1 MDVRVGRL
9 EIIKI
14 EDFFLLSKYSTER
27 FKADHY
33 SSVEGILLALSQELG
48 AKVPRDLRPVSN
60 SSLKSWFNLEKNCS
74 PWKKFAHLGRA
85 SISASRCSLFPSC
98 RLLGFLD
105 WKQVNFKD
113 TMIKTKT
120 KNNQTQPEKGR
131 LNPSFV
137 GGVLI
142 FHAEPHMVCL
152 TNNEEYFLAWQT
164 TKDIFWPGKQ
174 PKIWFN
180 ESSTKYD
187 CKPCLSMESHL
198 SQIFWRSQR
207 TNWNPIKIWSQ
218 LTSFHLFS
226 WSDHG
231 KI

>member
-1 MDVRVGRL
+1 M
-9 EIIKI
+9 IKI
-14 EDFFLLSKYSTER
+14 EECFLLSKYSTER

-113 TMIKTKT
+113 TMIKQKQ
-120 KNNQTQPEKGR
+120 KIIKPNLKKVGSIPPLLGAFS
-131 LNPSFV
+131 SFM
-137 GGVLI
+137 LS
-142 FHAEPHMVCL
+142 L
-152 TNNEEYFLAWQT
+152 TWFAWQT

-174 PKIWFN
+174 PKIFFGLAN
-180 ESSTKYD
+180 NQRYD
-187 CKPCLSMESHL
+187 SMKVLPNMIASRAY
-198 SQIFWRSQR
+198 Q
-207 TNWNPIKIWSQ
+207 WNRV
-218 LTSFHLFS
+218 
-226 WSDHG
+226 
-231 KI
+231 

>member
-14 EDFFLLSKYSTER
+14 EEFFLLSIYSTER

-113 TMIKTKT
+113 TMIKQKQ
-120 KNNQTQPEKGR
+120 KIIKPNLKKVGSIPPLLGAFS
-131 LNPSFV
+131 SFM
-137 GGVLI
+137 LS
-142 FHAEPHMVCL
+142 L
-152 TNNEEYFLAWQT
+152 TWFAWQT

>member
-14 EDFFLLSKYSTER
+14 EECFLLSKYSTER

-113 TMIKTKT
+113 TMIKQKQ
-120 KNNQTQPEKGR
+120 KIIKPNLKKVGSIPPLLGAFS
-131 LNPSFV
+131 SFM
-137 GGVLI
+137 LS
-142 FHAEPHMVCL
+142 L
-152 TNNEEYFLAWQT
+152 TWFAWQT

-218 LTSFHLFS
+218 PTSFHLFS

>member
-1 MDVRVGRL
+1 M
-9 EIIKI
+9 I
-14 EDFFLLSKYSTER
+14 EECFLLSKYSTER

-113 TMIKTKT
+113 TMIKQ
-120 KNNQTQPEKGR
+120 NQKIIKPNLKKVGSIPP
-131 LNPSFV
+131 LLGAFSSFM
-137 GGVLI
+137 LS
-142 FHAEPHMVCL
+142 L
-152 TNNEEYFLAWQT
+152 TWFAWQT

-207 TNWNPIKIWSQ
+207 TNWNPIKTWSQ